1 MKSRG
6 RGTLGIV
13 FVVCTL
19 GGFMAAYAWQPGGAR
34 HTSALSENEPL
45 LALGGWLRLMPDQV
59 AEIAKVD
66 PSFAVERDEMEADL
80 AAERERLASMFE
92 NATASDDAIM
102 AQVEKVI
109 EIHDTLE
116 RRVAN
121 YLLALRPHLTS
132 DQRAKLFELCGK
144 EVRQAAGWRRGGGYG
159 GPPPGRGPGS
169 GGGGARAGGGRGRG
183 QGPPWAESG
192 GDNNGG
198 RRGPPGG
205 GR

>member
-13 FVVCTL
+13 FAVCTL
-19 GGFMAAYAWQPGGAR
+19 GGFMAAYAWQPGGGR
-34 HTSALSENEPL
+34 SEDTSSQSEPL
-45 LALGGWLRLMPDQV
+45 RALGGWLRLMPDQF

-66 PSFAVERDEMEADL
+66 PTFATERDEMEADL

-92 NATASDDAIM
+92 NATASDEAIM

-132 DQRAKLFELCGK
+132 AQRAKLFELCGK
-144 EVRQAAGWRRGGGYG
+144 EVRQAAGWRRGGGNGYG

-169 GGGGARAGGGRGRG
+169 SGGAGAGRGRG

-192 GDNNGG
+192 GDNNGA